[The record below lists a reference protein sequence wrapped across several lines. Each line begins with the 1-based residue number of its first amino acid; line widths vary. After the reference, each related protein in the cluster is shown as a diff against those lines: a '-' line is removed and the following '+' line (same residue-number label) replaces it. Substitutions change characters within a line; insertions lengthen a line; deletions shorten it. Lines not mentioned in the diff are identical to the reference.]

1 MSSERGANDT
11 RGLTRTPDT
20 TRLVARRLEPV
31 MTTRLTPTDI
41 PDEIYAPVCAQATN
55 NRRSL
60 HSEASACLEIVLR
73 AATPNTQDRL
83 AQLQALRASLGT
95 TKFAPADIDKF
106 KREGCA

>member
-1 MSSERGANDT
+1 
-11 RGLTRTPDT
+11 
-20 TRLVARRLEPV
+20 

-41 PDEIYAPVCAQATN
+41 PDEVYAPVRAQATN

-60 HSEASACLEIVLR
+60 NSEASARLEIVLR

-95 TKFAPADIDKF
+95 TKFALADINKF
-106 KREGCA
+106 KRQGRA